1 LHDCILKQ
9 SQYEAAMTNLAIDR
23 NYLYHTLTDLV
34 RINSINPSLTPGGAG
49 EREIAAYVA
58 QAMQQLGL
66 AVAQH
71 EPAPDRI
78 SVVGALRG
86 SGGGRSLML
95 NGHID
100 TVGVEHMPD
109 PFAAAIRAGKL
120 YGRGAYDMKG
130 SVAAMLAAVKAL
142 RDAGVA
148 LKGDLLLAAVAD
160 EEYAS
165 LGTADIATRYQP
177 DAAIVTEPTELQLAI
192 AHKGFVWLEVIV
204 HGKAAHGS
212 RPQLGIDANLKMGRF
227 LHELDQL
234 EQELRAREPHP
245 LIGPPTLHAAL
256 INGGREMS
264 VIADRC
270 ELRIERRTLPGETEA
285 QAIAEIQTILDR
297 LAAAD
302 NHFHATLKLFFAR
315 EPFEVAATDPIVQA
329 VQAAAAQ
336 IPRQSVVPAGVSFW
350 TDAALLAAA
359 GIPTVV
365 YGPIGAG
372 AHAAEE
378 WVDLQSVEQA
388 ALIYAQT
395 ALAYCR

>member
-302 NHFHATLKLFFAR
+302 NHFHATVKSFFAR

-336 IPRQSVVPAGVSFW
+336 ITQQPIDPSGVSFW

>member
-1 LHDCILKQ
+1 
-9 SQYEAAMTNLAIDR
+9 MTNLSIDR
-23 NYLYHTLTDLV
+23 HYLQQTLIDLV
-34 RINSINPSLTPGGAG
+34 RINSINPSLTPNGAG
-49 EREIAAYVA
+49 EKEIAAYMKH
-58 QAMQQLGL
+58 AMQQLSM

-71 EPAPDRI
+71 EPALERI
-78 SVVGALRG
+78 STVGTLHG
-86 SGGGRSLML
+86 SGHGRSLML

-100 TVGVEHMPD
+100 TVGVEHMPN
-109 PFAAAIRAGKL
+109 PFSADIRDGKL

-142 RDAGVA
+142 RDANIS
-148 LKGDLLLAAVAD
+148 LKGDLLVAAVAD

-177 DAAIVTEPTELQLAI
+177 DAAIITEPTELQLAI
-192 AHKGFVWLEVIV
+192 AHKGFVWLEVV
-204 HGKAAHGS
+204 VTGKAAHGS

-256 INGGREMS
+256 IKGGREMS

-270 ELRIERRTLPGETEA
+270 ELCIERRTIPGETEA
-285 QAIAEIQTILDR
+285 QAIAEIQAILDR
-297 LAAAD
+297 LSASD
-302 NHFHATLKLFFAR
+302 KDFHASVKSFFAR
-315 EPFEVAATDPIVQA
+315 EPFEVAAIDPIVQA
-329 VQAAAAQ
+329 VQASASSVLAQ
-336 IPRQSVVPAGVSFW
+336 PIEPGGVSFW

-365 YGPIGAG
+365 FGPIGAG

-378 WVDLQSVEQA
+378 WIDLHSVEQA

-395 ALAYCR
+395 ALAYCQ

>member
-1 LHDCILKQ
+1 M
-9 SQYEAAMTNLAIDR
+9 ANLSIDR
-23 NYLYHTLTDLV
+23 AYLHHTLADLV

-49 EREIAAYVA
+49 EREIAAYMKD
-58 QAMQQLGL
+58 AMQQLGMT
-66 AVAQH
+66 VAQH

-78 SVVGALRG
+78 STIGTLRG
-86 SGGGRSLML
+86 SGGGKALML

-100 TVGVEHMPD
+100 TVGVEHMPN
-109 PFAAAIRAGKL
+109 PFSAEIRAGKL

-130 SVAAMLAAVKAL
+130 SVAAMLAAVQAL
-142 RDAGVA
+142 RDAEVS

-165 LGTADIATRYQP
+165 LGTADIASRYKP
-177 DAAIVTEPTELQLAI
+177 DAAIVTEPTELQLAL

-204 HGKAAHGS
+204 AGKAAHGS

-227 LHELDQL
+227 LHELDRL

-270 ELRIERRTLPGETEA
+270 ELRIERRTIPGETEA
-285 QAIAEIQTILDR
+285 QSIAELQALLDR
-297 LAAAD
+297 LSAAD
-302 NHFHATLKLFFAR
+302 KDFYATVKSFFAR
-315 EPFEVAATDPIVQA
+315 EPFEVAVTDPIVQA
-329 VQAAAAQ
+329 VQAAASNILQ
-336 IPRQSVVPAGVSFW
+336 HPIDPGGVSFW

-365 YGPIGAG
+365 FGPIGAG

-378 WVDLQSVEQA
+378 WVELPSVEQA
-388 ALIYAQT
+388 ALIYAHT
-395 ALAYCR
+395 ALAYCN

>member
-1 LHDCILKQ
+1 
-9 SQYEAAMTNLAIDR
+9 MTNLALDR
-23 NYLYHTLTDLV
+23 NYLHHTLIDLV
-34 RINSINPSLTPGGAG
+34 HINSINPSLTPGGAG
-49 EREIAAYVA
+49 EREIAGYLLS
-58 QAMQQLGL
+58 AMQQLGL
-66 AVAQH
+66 SVVQH
-71 EPAPDRI
+71 EPAPDRL
-78 SVVGALRG
+78 STVGRLRG
-86 SGGGRSLML
+86 SGGGQSLML

-100 TVGVEHMPD
+100 TVGVEQMPD
-109 PFAAAIRAGKL
+109 PFSAEVRDGKL

-130 SVAAMLAAVKAL
+130 SIAAMLAAVKAL
-142 RDAGVA
+142 RDANAA
-148 LKGDLLLAAVAD
+148 LRGDLLLAAVAD

-177 DAAIVTEPTELQLAI
+177 DAAIITEPTELQLAI
-192 AHKGFVWLEVIV
+192 AHKGFVWLEVV
-204 HGKAAHGS
+204 VTGKAAHGS

-227 LHELDQL
+227 LHELERL

-270 ELRIERRTLPGETEA
+270 ELRVERRTIPGETEA
-285 QAIAEIQTILDR
+285 QTVAELQTILDR
-297 LAAAD
+297 LSAAD
-302 NHFHATLKLFFAR
+302 KDFHATVKSFFAR
-315 EPFEVAATDPIVQA
+315 EPFEVAVTDPIVQA
-329 VQAAAAQ
+329 VQAAAA
-336 IPRQSVVPAGVSFW
+336 SVLAQPIDPGGVSFW

-365 YGPIGAG
+365 CGPSGAG

-388 ALIYAQT
+388 ALIYAQA
-395 ALAYCR
+395 ALDFCR

>member
-1 LHDCILKQ
+1 
-9 SQYEAAMTNLAIDR
+9 MTNLTIDHD
-23 NYLYHTLTDLV
+23 YLQHTLANLV

-49 EREIAAYVA
+49 EKDIAAYLMR
-58 QAMQQLGL
+58 AMQQLGL
-66 AVAQH
+66 DVVQQ

-78 SVVGALRG
+78 SVVGTLRG
-86 SGGGRSLML
+86 SGHGRSLML

-100 TVGVEHMPD
+100 TVGVEQMRD
-109 PFAAAIRAGKL
+109 PFSAEIREGKL

-142 RDAGVA
+142 LDAGIS

-160 EEYAS
+160 EEYTS
-165 LGTADIATRYQP
+165 IGTADIAQRYKP
-177 DAAIVTEPTELQLAI
+177 DAAIITEPTELQLAV

-204 HGKAAHGS
+204 IGKAAHGS

-227 LHELDQL
+227 LHELDRL
-234 EQELRAREPHP
+234 EQELRAREPHS
-245 LIGPPTLHAAL
+245 LIGPPTLHAAT

-270 ELRIERRTLPGETEA
+270 ELRIERRTIPGETET
-285 QAIAEIQTILDR
+285 QAIAELQAILDR
-297 LAAAD
+297 LSAAD
-302 NHFHATLKLFFAR
+302 KDFHATVKSFFAR

-329 VQAAAAQ
+329 VKSAAGHVLAQ
-336 IPRQSVVPAGVSFW
+336 PITPNGVSFW

-365 YGPIGAG
+365 FGPIGAG

-378 WVDLQSVEQA
+378 WVDLRSVEQA
-388 ALIYAQT
+388 SQIYAQT
-395 ALAYCR
+395 ALDYCQ

>member
-1 LHDCILKQ
+1 
-9 SQYEAAMTNLAIDR
+9 M
-23 NYLYHTLTDLV
+23 
-34 RINSINPSLTPGGAG
+34 PGGAG
-49 EREIAAYVA
+49 EREIAAYLA
-58 QAMQQLGL
+58 RIMQQLGMT
-66 AVAQH
+66 VAQH

-78 SVVGALRG
+78 SVVGTLRG
-86 SGGGRSLML
+86 TGGGKSLMF

-109 PFAAAIRAGKL
+109 PFSGEIRDGKL

-130 SVAAMLAAVKAL
+130 SVAAMLAAAKAIK
-142 RDAGVA
+142 DAGMV

-165 LGTADIATRYQP
+165 IGTADIATRYKP

-192 AHKGFVWLEVIV
+192 AHKGFVWLGVTV
-204 HGKAAHGS
+204 TGKAAHGS
-212 RPQLGIDANLKMGRF
+212 RPQLGIDANMKMGRF
-227 LHELDQL
+227 LHELDRL

-245 LIGPPTLHAAL
+245 LIGPPTLHAAM

-285 QAIAEIQTILDR
+285 QTIAELQALLDR
-297 LAAAD
+297 LSASDEA
-302 NHFHATLKLFFAR
+302 FHATIESFFAR
-315 EPFEVAATDPIVQA
+315 EPFEVAADASIVKEVQSAAVNVLQRQIDPG
-329 VQAAAAQ
+329 
-336 IPRQSVVPAGVSFW
+336 GVSFW

-359 GIPTVV
+359 GVPTVV
-365 YGPIGAG
+365 FGPIGAG

-378 WVDLQSVEQA
+378 WIDLQSVEQA
-388 ALIYAQT
+388 AAIYAQT
-395 ALAYCR
+395 ALAYCQ

>member
-1 LHDCILKQ
+1 
-9 SQYEAAMTNLAIDR
+9 MTQLTIDR
-23 NYLYHTLTDLV
+23 QYLHRTLVDLV
-34 RINSINPSLTPGGAG
+34 RINSINPSLMPGGAG
-49 EREIAAYVA
+49 EREIAAYVM
-58 QAMQQLGL
+58 QVMQQLGM

-71 EPAPDRI
+71 EPAPQRI
-78 SVVGALRG
+78 SIVGTLRG
-86 SGGGRSLML
+86 TGDGKSLML

-100 TVGVEHMPD
+100 TVSVEHMPN
-109 PFAAAIRAGKL
+109 PFSADIRDGKL

-142 RDAGVA
+142 RDAGA
-148 LKGDLLLAAVAD
+148 SLKGDLLLAAVAD

-192 AHKGFVWLEVIV
+192 AHKGFVWLEIATI
-204 HGKAAHGS
+204 GKAAHGS

-227 LHELDQL
+227 LHELDHL
-234 EQELRAREPHP
+234 EQALRARGPHP
-245 LIGPPTLHAAL
+245 LIGPPTLHAAM

-270 ELRIERRTLPGETEA
+270 ELRVERRTLPGETEA
-285 QAIAEIQTILDR
+285 QTVVELQAILDR
-297 LAAAD
+297 LSASD
-302 NHFHATLKLFFAR
+302 EDFHATVQSFFAR
-315 EPFEVAATDPIVQA
+315 EPFEVAADAPIVQA
-329 VQAAAAQ
+329 VQAAAVDVLAHS
-336 IPRQSVVPAGVSFW
+336 IDPCGVSFW

-378 WVDLQSVEQA
+378 WVDLHSVERA
-388 ALIYAQT
+388 ALVYAQT
-395 ALAYCR
+395 ALTYCQ